1 VVHLRSLAFVI
12 GACAALLLSVPAVAQ
27 SQVAWQ
33 QWQHQVGIV
42 DVGVRADGSLMTM
55 IAGRLFVVSPTSGT
69 ATPFA
74 PSFSADPNAE
84 PYFVVAPDLSPSD
97 GLNRCAWHAEDL
109 YVLDLT
115 SPPGIAHITADGSVS
130 RFATLSGVDT
140 LGGITLD
147 MTGHFDH
154 TLLVTGTHNGNETTV
169 FAVGC
174 DGSVSVLTD
183 AAPLVEGGLA
193 VAPESF
199 GQFGGDLIA
208 SDETSGQI
216 WAIDPSGNAALVVM
230 SGLPSGG
237 DTGVESEGFVPPGFV
252 GGSGYAYLADR
263 GTPDNPFPGTDSI
276 LRLSA
281 STLASAGV
289 QDGDLLVATEGNGTT
304 IAVRCADTCSVLAAA
319 QGTPGGH
326 IEGKIAFSSP

>member
-1 VVHLRSLAFVI
+1 MI
-12 GACAALLLSVPAVAQ
+12 GTCAALVVSLPAAAQ
-27 SQVAWQ
+27 SPAAWQ

-42 DVGVRADGSLMTM
+42 DVGVRADGSVMAM
-55 IAGRLFVVSPTSGT
+55 IAGRLFVVSPASGT

-74 PSFSADPNAE
+74 SSFSADPNAE

-97 GLNRCAWHAEDL
+97 NHCAWHADDL

-115 SPPGIAHITADGSVS
+115 SPPGIAHVSADGSVS
-130 RFATLSGVDT
+130 RLATLSGVDT

-147 MTGHFDH
+147 STGHFDH
-154 TLLVTGTHNGNETTV
+154 TLLVTGTHNGNATTV

-174 DGSVSVLTD
+174 DGSVSVLAD
-183 AAPLVEGGLA
+183 SAPLVEGGLA

-199 GQFGGDLIA
+199 GQFGGNLIA
-208 SDETSGQI
+208 SDENSGQI
-216 WAIDPSGNAALVVM
+216 WAIDPSGTAALVVM

-237 DTGVESEGFVPPGFV
+237 DTGVESEGFVPPGFI

-263 GTPDNPFPGTDSI
+263 GTPNNPFPGTDSI
-276 LRLSA
+276 LRLSG
-281 STLASAGV
+281 SDLASAGI

-319 QGTPGGH
+319 QGTQGGH